1 MNSNLVRKAARPA
14 LLALSLTLGACD
26 GTKNTGLESVHQPVV
41 NRLDYA
47 LDLNAGGSGGLT
59 ESESQRLGAWFDT
72 LRVGYGD
79 RISVDDPSPNG
90 IAASRDA
97 VASVAARYGLL
108 LNEGAPVTTG
118 VVESGMIRVVVSRM
132 SASVRGCPDWS
143 RPSQP
148 EYESS
153 TMSNY
158 GCATNANLAAMIANP
173 EDLIR
178 GQTGS
183 TDQRVSSKAIKT
195 FRDKEPTGAAAL
207 KQESSKGAQ

>member
-1 MNSNLVRKAARPA
+1 MNSNLVRKAAHPA
-14 LLALSLTLGACD
+14 LLALSLTLGACG
-26 GTKNTGLESVHQPVV
+26 GTTNPGLESVHQPVV

-47 LDLNAGGSGGLT
+47 LDLNTGSSGGLT
-59 ESESQRLGAWFDT
+59 EGESQRLAAWFDT

-79 RISVDDPSPNG
+79 RISVDDPSPYG
-90 IAASRDA
+90 SAASRDA

-108 LNEGAPVTTG
+108 LNESAPITTG
-118 VVESGMIRVVVSRM
+118 TVQGGMIRVVVSRM
-132 SASVRGCPDWS
+132 SASVRRCPDWS
-143 RPSQP
+143 RASQP
-148 EYESS
+148 DYEAS
-153 TMSNY
+153 TTSNF
-158 GCATNANLAAMIANP
+158 GCATNANLAAMVANP

-207 KQESSKGAQ
+207 KQENSKGAQ

>member
-14 LLALSLTLGACD
+14 LLALSLTLGACG
-26 GTKNTGLESVHQPVV
+26 GTTNPGLESVHQPVV

-47 LDLNAGGSGGLT
+47 LDLNTGGSGGLT
-59 ESESQRLGAWFDT
+59 EGEAQRLAAWFDT

-79 RISVDDPSPNG
+79 RISVDDPSPYG
-90 IAASRDA
+90 SAASRDA

-108 LNEGAPVTTG
+108 LNESAPITTG
-118 VVESGMIRVVVSRM
+118 TVQGGMIRVVVSRM
-132 SASVRGCPDWS
+132 SASVPRCPDWS
-143 RPSQP
+143 RASQP
-148 EYESS
+148 EYEAS
-153 TMSNY
+153 TTSNY
-158 GCATNANLAAMIANP
+158 GCATNANLAAMVANP

-207 KQESSKGAQ
+207 KQENSKGAQ

>member
-14 LLALSLTLGACD
+14 LLALSLTLGACG
-26 GTKNTGLESVHQPVV
+26 GTANPGLESVHQPVV

-47 LDLNAGGSGGLT
+47 LDLNTGGNGSLT
-59 ESESQRLGAWFDT
+59 EGESQRLAAWFDT

-79 RISVDDPSPNG
+79 RISVDDPSPYG
-90 IAASRDA
+90 GAASREA

-108 LNEGAPVTTG
+108 LNESAPVTTG
-118 VVESGMIRVVVSRM
+118 TVQAGMVRVVVSRM

-143 RPSQP
+143 RQSQP
-148 EYESS
+148 EYEAS
-153 TMSNY
+153 TTSNH
-158 GCATNANLAAMIANP
+158 GCATNSNLAAMIANP

-207 KQESSKGAQ
+207 KQENSKGAQ